1 MARQGLYRSMKFPT
15 VLGFEGA
22 GDVVELGTNVTNVKV
37 GLSVNNSR
45 HYVLCKVSHLI
56 CRPCSFIYML

>member
-1 MARQGLYRSMKFPT
+1 MKFPT

-37 GLSVNNSR
+37 GLLVNNGR
-45 HYVLCKVSHLI
+45 HYVLCKVSDLF
-56 CRPCSFIYML
+56 CRLCSFIYML